1 MSVGLYVHIPFCKS
15 KCHYCD
21 FNSYAQSEHL
31 INRYID
37 ALNQELVLYK
47 PHLQALKSVYFG
59 GGTPSILTTEQ
70 ITRVFDAIRRNYYI
84 REKAELTLEVN
95 PGTCS
100 LDKLRM
106 IRMHGVNRLSIGLQA
121 FDDESLAKLGRIHNV
136 EDFIKVYK
144 DAREAGF
151 DNINVDLIFGL
162 PWQTRKDWMISL
174 KQTILLDPEHIS
186 IYNLT
191 IEKET
196 KLGRDLQEGKI
207 AKIPQELE
215 AEMFEDAIKVLKASG
230 YDHYEISNFAKPGR
244 RSLHNQIYW
253 KNEEYLGI
261 GAGATSYLSRV
272 RYTNVKDIPGYMDKI
287 LGQSQ
292 FAIIEKESL
301 TTAKRI
307 GETIMLNLRMLEGFN
322 KVALGERFKVNID
335 AMYGPTIKM
344 LSQEGLLKEDR
355 EMVMLTDT
363 GVMVANRVF
372 QRFV

>member
-1 MSVGLYVHIPFCKS
+1 MSVGLYVHVPFCKS

-21 FNSYAQSEHL
+21 FNSYAGSEHL
-31 INRYID
+31 INRYLD

-47 PHLQALKSVYFG
+47 PHLQALKSVYIG
-59 GGTPSILTTEQ
+59 GGTPSILTTDQ

-84 REKAELTLEVN
+84 REKAEITLEVN
-95 PGTCS
+95 PGTCN
-100 LDKLRM
+100 LEKLRT
-106 IRMHGVNRLSIGLQA
+106 IRMPGVNRLSIGLQA

-136 EDFIKVYK
+136 EEFIKVYK

-162 PWQTRKDWMISL
+162 PWQSRKDWMISL

-196 KLGRDLQEGKI
+196 KLGRDLQEGRITKL
-207 AKIPQELE
+207 PQELE
-215 AEMFEDAIKVLKASG
+215 ADMFEDAIKVLKASG
-230 YDHYEISNFAKPGR
+230 YEHYEISNFAKPGK
-244 RSLHNQIYW
+244 RSQHNQAYW

-261 GAGATSYLSRV
+261 GAGATSYLGRV
-272 RYTNVKDIPGYMDKI
+272 RCTNVKDIPSYIQKI

-301 TTAKRI
+301 TAEKRL
-307 GETIMLNLRMLEGFN
+307 GETIMLNLRLLEGFN
-322 KVALGERFKVNID
+322 KIAMGERFKINID
-335 AMYGPTIKM
+335 TLYGPTIKV